1 MCLRRLSFPWRW
13 RGNPDVA
20 MALSHKQFLL
30 PYSCL
35 KEYHSIS
42 EKWRL
47 SAQLRPL
54 TAPLIQFQFLVGSGR
69 GRTPRLGAPEGGF
82 TALSGPGTVP
92 LTDDGAN
99 QRRNNLELPSL
110 PLNLPTLL
118 REVFP
123 RLPECR
129 NTPKS
134 RIEPLAPRSP
144 KPYPAP
150 GSQQR
155 GPHPRRSGLRS
166 WPRAVPSRDT
176 SQCSSFRCREVWAAG
191 TYYSYQSLIIVD
203 IKGQDGMDLCFSYS

>member
-1 MCLRRLSFPWRW
+1 MYQTNINVNPNCRMSPLSSVWARQRAALHHVHTLGPGTGRSPAEVACLCLRRLSFPWRW

-20 MALSHKQFLL
+20 MALSHKQFLF

-110 PLNLPTLL
+110 PLNH
-118 REVFP
+118 
-123 RLPECR
+123 
-129 NTPKS
+129 
-134 RIEPLAPRSP
+134 A
-144 KPYPAP
+144 
-150 GSQQR
+150 
-155 GPHPRRSGLRS
+155 
-166 WPRAVPSRDT
+166 
-176 SQCSSFRCREVWAAG
+176 QC
-191 TYYSYQSLIIVD
+191 
-203 IKGQDGMDLCFSYS
+203 